1 MFKEIINQI
10 NANPPNILVIGDLM
24 LDKFIFGCVDRVSP
38 EAPVPIVKLQS
49 EKHMLGGCG
58 NVIRNLDNL
67 GVETTIVSVI
77 GQDHIGDLLIEELSK
92 KGIPISDILRL
103 QNIRTTEKIRIVA
116 DRQQVVRVDWDMDN
130 FEIENNE
137 KLFEIVSNKINGID
151 GIIISDYLKGVCSK
165 ELIKKVIDLAK
176 ENNVPVYV
184 DPKGTE
190 WEKYRLASLVTP
202 NAKEAESIVG
212 KKLVIDND
220 FELAGKTICNSF
232 NIGACLITRGSDGM
246 SYISNNEVFHLKSE
260 AKEIFDVSGAGD
272 TVIASIAAALVID
285 SDSQKAVEF
294 SNIAAGIVVGHIGT
308 SAVTTQELLD
318 I

>member
-10 NANPPNILVIGDLM
+10 SAKPPSILVIGDLM

-67 GVETTIVSVI
+67 GVETSIVGVI
-77 GQDHIGDLLIEELSK
+77 GQDLTGDLLLEELSK
-92 KGIPISDILRL
+92 KEIPISDILRL
-103 QNIRTTEKIRIVA
+103 RNIRTTEKMRIVA
-116 DRQQVVRVDWDMDN
+116 GSQQVVRVDWDMDN
-130 FEIENNE
+130 FKIENNE

-151 GIIISDYLKGVCSK
+151 GIIVSDYLKGVCSE

-190 WEKYRLASLVTP
+190 WEKYSFASLVTP
-202 NAKEAESIVG
+202 NTKEAESILG
-212 KKLVIDND
+212 KKLVLDKD
-220 FELAGKTICNSF
+220 FELAGKTICDSF

-246 SYISNNEVFHLKSE
+246 SYISNNEIFHLKSE

-272 TVIASIAAALVID
+272 TVIAAITAALIID
-285 SDSQKAVEF
+285 SDPQMAAEF
-294 SNIAAGIVVGHIGT
+294 SNRAAGIVVGHIGT
-308 SAVTTQELLD
+308 TAVTTQELLD